1 MMRTQAGLIC
11 RLPIQ
16 QGICQENLQE
26 RNGNMLYENKEIIE
40 RAILCGVH
48 TGAIDVLSDT
58 TEETISELERLADT
72 AGAETVGFM
81 IQNKS
86 QIEKA
91 TYIGEGKIEELKNAC
106 GELEANLVIFDDEL
120 SPMQIRNLEDRLNV
134 RVIDRSMLIL
144 DIFARHAVTGEGK
157 IQVELAQLKY
167 LLPRLTGMGS
177 KLSRLGGGVGT
188 RGPGETK
195 LETDRRHIYRRIDH
209 LKEELREVKKH
220 RELLR
225 LRRKK
230 ENRYMVAIVGYTNAG
245 KSTLLNHLTGA
256 DVLAQDKL
264 FATLDPTI
272 RGLTLSD
279 KREIMLVDTVG
290 FIRKLPHHLV
300 EAFKSPLEEAVYAD
314 LLLIVADGA
323 DSEVDMHLE
332 IVSRLLSDIGAADKP
347 KMVVF
352 NKSDLIPED
361 KNLTVLSGGA
371 PFVEISA
378 KTGTGIDKLLA
389 LLEDLVPGKKKK
401 ITLLIPY
408 AMGHI
413 VSELHSNQT
422 ILDESYEAN
431 GTRITTLLDAVSYG
445 KYRDYILEEHN
456 E

>member
-1 MMRTQAGLIC
+1 MLF
-11 RLPIQ
+11 
-16 QGICQENLQE
+16 ENE
-26 RNGNMLYENKEIIE
+26 EIVE

-48 TGAIDVLSDT
+48 TGAADVLSDT
-58 TEETISELERLADT
+58 TEETIAELERLADT
-72 AGAETVGFM
+72 AGAETVGYM

-91 TYIGEGKIEELKNAC
+91 TYIGDGKIEELKNAC

-157 IQVELAQLKY
+157 IQVELAQLRY

-209 LKEELREVKKH
+209 LKEELSEVKKH

-225 LRRKK
+225 ARRKK

-300 EAFKSPLEEAVYAD
+300 EAFKSTLEEAVYAD
-314 LLLIVADGA
+314 LLLVVADGA
-323 DSEVDMHLE
+323 DSEVSMHLE
-332 IVSRLLSDIGAADKP
+332 IVSRLLSDIGADNKP
-347 KMVVF
+347 KIVVF

-361 KNLTVLSGGA
+361 KNLSVLSGGA

-378 KTGTGIDKLLA
+378 KEGTGVDKLLL
-389 LLEDLVPGKKKK
+389 LLEDLVPGKKRKT
-401 ITLLIPY
+401 TLLIPY
-408 AMGHI
+408 TKGQITAEIHASQS
-413 VSELHSNQT
+413 VLEET
-422 ILDESYEAN
+422 FEAD
-431 GTRITTLLDAVSYG
+431 GTRICALLDAVSYS
-445 KYRDYILEEHN
+445 KYREFISEEHD

>member
-1 MMRTQAGLIC
+1 
-11 RLPIQ
+11 
-16 QGICQENLQE
+16 
-26 RNGNMLYENKEIIE
+26 MLYENEEIIE

-58 TEETISELERLADT
+58 TEETIADLERLADT
-72 AGAETVGFM
+72 AGAETVGYM

-106 GELEANLVIFDDEL
+106 AELEANLVIFDDEL

-209 LKEELREVKKH
+209 LKEELAEVKKH

-245 KSTLLNHLTGA
+245 KSTLLNQLTGA

-290 FIRKLPHHLV
+290 FIRKLPHHLI
-300 EAFKSPLEEAVYAD
+300 EAFKSTLEEAVYAD

-323 DSEVDMHLE
+323 DTEVDMHLE
-332 IVSRLLSDIGAADKP
+332 IVSRLLADIGAAEKP

-378 KTGTGIDKLLA
+378 KEGTGIDKLL
-389 LLEDLVPGKKKK
+389 LTLEDLVPGKKKK

-408 AMGHI
+408 SKGQI
-413 VSELHSNQT
+413 VSEIHANQT
-422 ILDESYEAN
+422 VLEENYEAD
-431 GTRITTLLDAVSYG
+431 GTRITALLDAISYS
-445 KYRDYILEEHN
+445 KYRDFVTEEHN

>member
-1 MMRTQAGLIC
+1 MF
-11 RLPIQ
+11 
-16 QGICQENLQE
+16 
-26 RNGNMLYENKEIIE
+26 YENEEIIE

-58 TEETISELERLADT
+58 TEETIAELERLADT
-72 AGAETVGFM
+72 AGAETVGYM

-144 DIFARHAVTGEGK
+144 DIFARHAETGEGK

-209 LKEELREVKKH
+209 LKEELSEVKKH

-225 LRRKK
+225 SRRKK

-245 KSTLLNHLTGA
+245 KSTLLNKLTGA
-256 DVLAQDKL
+256 NVLAQDKL

-279 KREIMLVDTVG
+279 KREVMLVDTVG

-300 EAFKSPLEEAVYAD
+300 EAFKSTLEEAVYAD
-314 LLLIVADGA
+314 LLIIVADGA

-332 IVSRLLSDIGAADKP
+332 IVSRLLSDIGAAEKP
-347 KMVVF
+347 KMIVF

-361 KNLTVLSGGA
+361 KNLTVLSNGA

-378 KTGTGIDKLLA
+378 KEGTGIDNLLA
-389 LLEDLVPGKKKK
+389 ELEDLIPGKKKE

-408 AMGHI
+408 TKGQI
-413 VSELHSNQT
+413 LSEIHANQT
-422 ILDESYEAN
+422 VLAETYEAE
-431 GTRITTLLDAVSYG
+431 GTCVRALLDAISYS
-445 KYRDYILEEHN
+445 KYREFVLEGTN

>member
-1 MMRTQAGLIC
+1 MIT
-11 RLPIQ
+11 
-16 QGICQENLQE
+16 ENI
-26 RNGNMLYENKEIIE
+26 EIVE

-48 TGAIDVLSDT
+48 TGDADTLSDT
-58 TEETISELERLADT
+58 TEETIKELERLADT
-72 AGAETVGFM
+72 AGAETVGYM

-120 SPMQIRNLEDRLNV
+120 SPIQIRNLEDRLNV

-195 LETDRRHIYRRIDH
+195 LETDRRHIHRRITH
-209 LKEELREVKKH
+209 LKEELEEVKKH

-225 LRRKK
+225 NRRKK

-245 KSTLLNHLTGA
+245 KSTILNKLTGA

-300 EAFKSPLEEAVYAD
+300 EAFKSTLEEAVYAD
-314 LLLIVADGA
+314 LLMIVADGA
-323 DSEVDMHLE
+323 DTEVDMHLE
-332 IVSRLLSDIGAADKP
+332 IVSRLLSDIGAHDKP
-347 KMVVF
+347 KFVVF
-352 NKSDLIPED
+352 NKSDLIPDD
-361 KNLTVLSGGA
+361 KNLSVLAGGA

-378 KTGTGIDKLLA
+378 KDGTGIEKLL
-389 LLEDLVPGKKKK
+389 LMLEDLVPGKKKEV
-401 ITLLIPY
+401 TLLIPY
-408 AMGHI
+408 QMGQILSQIHDA
-413 VSELHSNQT
+413 QT
-422 ILDESYEAN
+422 VLKECYEEQ
-431 GTRITTLLDAVSYG
+431 GTRVTALLDAVSYS
-445 KYRDYILEEHN
+445 KYREFVLEENN

>member
-1 MMRTQAGLIC
+1 M
-11 RLPIQ
+11 
-16 QGICQENLQE
+16 QE
-26 RNGNMLYENKEIIE
+26 RKNKLITENIESAE

-48 TGAIDVLSDT
+48 TGTVDTLSDT
-58 TEETISELERLADT
+58 TDETIAELERLADT
-72 AGAETVGFM
+72 AGAETVGYM

-86 QIEKA
+86 QIEKS

-106 GELEANLVIFDDEL
+106 SELCANLVIFDDEL
-120 SPMQIRNLEDRLNV
+120 SPVQIRNLEDKLSI

-177 KLSRLGGGVGT
+177 KMSRLGGGVGT

-195 LETDRRHIYRRIDH
+195 LETDRRHIHRRITH
-209 LKEELREVKKH
+209 LKEELEDVKKH

-225 LRRKK
+225 ARRKK

-245 KSTLLNHLTGA
+245 KSTILNRLTGA

-290 FIRKLPHHLV
+290 FIRKLPHHLI
-300 EAFKSPLEEAVYAD
+300 EAFKSTLEEAVYAD
-314 LLLIVADGA
+314 LLMVVADGA
-323 DSEVDMHLE
+323 DTEVDMHMT
-332 IVSRLLSDIGAADKP
+332 IVSKLLSDIGAGEKP
-347 KMVVF
+347 KLVVF
-352 NKSDLIPED
+352 NKSDLIPDD
-361 KNLTVLSGGA
+361 KNLTVLSNGA

-378 KTGTGIDKLLA
+378 KEGTGIDKLL
-389 LLEDLVPGKKKK
+389 LSLEDLVPGKKRK
-401 ITLLIPY
+401 TSLLIPY
-408 AMGHI
+408 SAGQILSQIH
-413 VSELHSNQT
+413 ETQT
-422 ILDESYEAN
+422 VIDESYEAC
-431 GTRITTLLDAVSYG
+431 GTLVNALLDAVSYS
-445 KYRDYILEEHN
+445 KYREYIVEENH

>member
-1 MMRTQAGLIC
+1 MIT
-11 RLPIQ
+11 
-16 QGICQENLQE
+16 ENI
-26 RNGNMLYENKEIIE
+26 EIVE
-40 RAILCGVH
+40 RAVLCGVH
-48 TGAIDVLSDT
+48 TGTADTLSDT
-58 TEETISELERLADT
+58 TEETIAELERLADT
-72 AGAETVGFM
+72 AGAVTVGYM

-120 SPMQIRNLEDRLNV
+120 SPVQIRNLEDRLNV

-177 KLSRLGGGVGT
+177 KMSRLGGGVGT

-195 LETDRRHIYRRIDH
+195 LETDRRHIHRRITH
-209 LKEELREVKKH
+209 LNEELKEVKKH

-225 LRRKK
+225 THRKK

-245 KSTLLNHLTGA
+245 KSTILNRLTGA

-272 RGLTLSD
+272 RGLVLSD

-290 FIRKLPHHLV
+290 FIRKLPHHLI
-300 EAFKSPLEEAVYAD
+300 EAFKSTLEEAVYAD
-314 LLLIVADGA
+314 LLMIVADGA
-323 DSEVDMHLE
+323 DTEVDMHLE
-332 IVSRLLSDIGAADKP
+332 IVSKLLTDIGAIDKP
-347 KMVVF
+347 KFVVF
-352 NKSDLIPED
+352 NKSDLIPDD
-361 KNLTVLSGGA
+361 KNLAVLSSGA

-378 KTGTGIDKLLA
+378 KEGSGIDKLLA

-401 ITLLIPY
+401 TTLLIPY
-408 AMGHI
+408 SKGHI
-413 VSELHSNQT
+413 LSQIHENQT
-422 ILDESYEAN
+422 VSDETFEAD
-431 GTRITTLLDAVSYG
+431 GTRITALLDAASYA
-445 KYRDYILEEHN
+445 KYREHIA
-456 E
+456 EDKDE

>member
-1 MMRTQAGLIC
+1 M
-11 RLPIQ
+11 P
-16 QGICQENLQE
+16 E
-26 RNGNMLYENKEIIE
+26 RIKIMIIE
-40 RAILCGVH
+40 NIEEVERAVLCGVH
-48 TGAIDVLSDT
+48 TGAIDTLSDT
-58 TEETISELERLADT
+58 TEETLAELERLADT
-72 AGAETVGFM
+72 AGAQTVGFM

-91 TYIGEGKIEELKNAC
+91 TYIGDGKIEELKNAC
-106 GELEANLVIFDDEL
+106 AELEANLVIFDDEL
-120 SPMQIRNLEDRLNV
+120 SPIQIRNLEERLNV

-209 LKEELREVKKH
+209 LKEELKEVKKH

-225 LRRKK
+225 ARRKK

-245 KSTLLNHLTGA
+245 KSTLLNKLTGA

-300 EAFKSPLEEAVYAD
+300 EAFKSTLEEAVYAD
-314 LLLIVADGA
+314 LLIIVADGA
-323 DSEVDMHLE
+323 DTEVDMHLE
-332 IVSRLLSDIGAADKP
+332 IVSRLLSDIGANDKP
-347 KMVVF
+347 RLLVF
-352 NKSDLIPED
+352 NKSDLIPDD
-361 KNLTVLSGGA
+361 KNLTVLSNGA

-378 KTGTGIDKLLA
+378 KNGTGIEKLLMT
-389 LLEDLVPGKKKK
+389 LEELVPGKKKEV
-401 ITLLIPY
+401 TLLIPY
-408 AMGHI
+408 SCGQILSQIH
-413 VSELHSNQT
+413 ENQT
-422 ILDESYEAN
+422 VLEESFEPN
-431 GTRITTLLDAVSYG
+431 GTLIKTLLDAVSYSR
-445 KYRDYILEEHN
+445 YREYILGENN

>member
-1 MMRTQAGLIC
+1 M
-11 RLPIQ
+11 
-16 QGICQENLQE
+16 EE
-26 RNGNMLYENKEIIE
+26 RNNIF
-40 RAILCGVH
+40 
-48 TGAIDVLSDT
+48 
-58 TEETISELERLADT
+58 EETKERFGVLLVSLYFSSRDAEKVNTSLEELKAL
-72 AGAETVGFM
+72 AET
-81 IQNKS
+81 S
-86 QIEKA
+86 LSEEKEYCDFYFLTQLRPSPEAA
-91 TYIGEGKIEELKNAC
+91 TYIGEGKVEEARELCKNH
-106 GELEANLVIFDDEL
+106 NVKLVIFDCEL
-120 SPMQIRNLEDRLNV
+120 SPSQIRNLEKGISEKDSDL
-134 RVIDRSMLIL
+134 RVIDRTMLIL
-144 DIFARHAVTGEGK
+144 DIFAHHAVTGEGK
-157 IQVELAQLKY
+157 LQVEIAQLKY
-167 LLPRLTGMGS
+167 TAPRLTGKGTEMSRQGGASASGS
-177 KLSRLGGGVGT
+177 VGA

-209 LKEELREVKKH
+209 LKEELAEVKKH

-225 LRRKK
+225 SRRKK

-290 FIRKLPHHLV
+290 FIRKLPHHLI
-300 EAFKSPLEEAVYAD
+300 EAFKSTLEEAVYAD

-378 KTGTGIDKLLA
+378 KEGTGIDKLLA
-389 LLEDLVPGKKKK
+389 SLEDLVPGKKKK

-408 AMGHI
+408 AQGQI
-413 VSELHSNQT
+413 VSEIHANQT
-422 ILDESYEAN
+422 IVEETYEAD
-431 GTRITTLLDAVSYG
+431 GTRITALLDAISYS
-445 KYRDYILEEHN
+445 KYREYVTEEHN

>member
-1 MMRTQAGLIC
+1 MIT
-11 RLPIQ
+11 
-16 QGICQENLQE
+16 
-26 RNGNMLYENKEIIE
+26 ENKEIIE
-40 RAILCGVH
+40 RAVLCGVH
-48 TGAIDVLSDT
+48 TGTVDVLSDT
-58 TEETISELERLADT
+58 TDETIAELERLADT
-72 AGAETVGFM
+72 AGAVTVGYM

-91 TYIGEGKIEELKNAC
+91 TYIGEGKIEELKAAC
-106 GELEANLVIFDDEL
+106 EELDANLVIFDDEL
-120 SPMQIRNLEDRLNV
+120 SPIQIRNLEDKLGI

-177 KLSRLGGGVGT
+177 KMSRLGGGVGT

-195 LETDRRHIYRRIDH
+195 LETDRRHIHRRITH
-209 LKEELREVKKH
+209 LKEELEEVKKH

-225 LRRKK
+225 SRRKK

-245 KSTLLNHLTGA
+245 KSTLLNYLTGA

-300 EAFKSPLEEAVYAD
+300 EAFKSTLEEAVYAD

-323 DSEVDMHLE
+323 DTEVDMHLE

-378 KTGTGIDKLLA
+378 KEGVGIDKLLYQ
-389 LLEDLVPGKKKK
+389 LEDLVPGKKRE

-408 AMGHI
+408 AKGQ
-413 VSELHSNQT
+413 VLSEIHDNQT
-422 ILDESYEAN
+422 VLEEVYEAE
-431 GTRITTLLDAVSYG
+431 GTRVRTLLDSISYS
-445 KYRDYILEEHN
+445 KYRDYVLEDIN

>member
-1 MMRTQAGLIC
+1 
-11 RLPIQ
+11 
-16 QGICQENLQE
+16 
-26 RNGNMLYENKEIIE
+26 MLYENEEIIE

-58 TEETISELERLADT
+58 TEETIAELERLADT
-72 AGAETVGFM
+72 AGAETVGYM

-91 TYIGEGKIEELKNAC
+91 TYIGEGKIEELKCAC

-120 SPMQIRNLEDRLNV
+120 SPMQIRNLEDKLNV

-209 LKEELREVKKH
+209 LKEELSEVKKH

-225 LRRKK
+225 SRRKK

-245 KSTLLNHLTGA
+245 KSTLLNQLTGA

-290 FIRKLPHHLV
+290 FIRKLPHHLI
-300 EAFKSPLEEAVYAD
+300 EAFKSTLEEAVYAD

-323 DSEVDMHLE
+323 DTEVDMHLE
-332 IVSRLLSDIGAADKP
+332 IVSMLLSDIGAADKP

-378 KTGTGIDKLLA
+378 KEGTGIDKLLA
-389 LLEDLVPGKKKK
+389 KLEDLVPGKKKK

-408 AMGHI
+408 SKGQI
-413 VSELHSNQT
+413 VSELHANQT
-422 ILDESYEAN
+422 VMEESYEAD
-431 GTRITTLLDAVSYG
+431 GTLITALLDAISYS
-445 KYRDYILEEHN
+445 KYRDFVTEEHN

>member
-1 MMRTQAGLIC
+1 MIT
-11 RLPIQ
+11 
-16 QGICQENLQE
+16 ENIE
-26 RNGNMLYENKEIIE
+26 VVE
-40 RAILCGVH
+40 RAVLCGVH
-48 TGAIDVLSDT
+48 TGAADILSDT
-58 TEETISELERLADT
+58 TEETIAELERLADT
-72 AGAETVGFM
+72 AGANTVGYM

-120 SPMQIRNLEDRLNV
+120 SPIQIRNLEEKLNV

-177 KLSRLGGGVGT
+177 KMSRLGGGVGT

-195 LETDRRHIYRRIDH
+195 LETDRRHIHRRISH
-209 LKEELREVKKH
+209 LKEELEEVKKH

-225 LRRKK
+225 SRRKK

-245 KSTLLNHLTGA
+245 KSTLLNKLTGA

-272 RGLTLSD
+272 RKLTLSD

-290 FIRKLPHHLV
+290 FIRKLPHHLI
-300 EAFKSPLEEAVYAD
+300 EAFKSTLEEAVYAD
-314 LLLIVADGA
+314 LLMIVADGA
-323 DSEVDMHLE
+323 DTEVDMHLE
-332 IVSRLLSDIGAADKP
+332 IVSRLLSDIGAAEKP

-361 KNLTVLSGGA
+361 KNLTVLSSGA

-378 KTGTGIDKLLA
+378 KEGTGIDKLLLA
-389 LLEDLVPGKKKK
+389 LENLVPGKKRK

-408 AMGHI
+408 SQGKVLSQIHE
-413 VSELHSNQT
+413 SQT
-422 ILDESYEAN
+422 VLEETFEAE
-431 GTRITTLLDAVSYG
+431 GTRVKALLDAVSYT
-445 KYRDYILEEHN
+445 KCREFVTEEHN

>member
-1 MMRTQAGLIC
+1 MI
-11 RLPIQ
+11 
-16 QGICQENLQE
+16 
-26 RNGNMLYENKEIIE
+26 YENEEIIE
-40 RAILCGVH
+40 RAVLCGVH
-48 TGAIDVLSDT
+48 TGAIDILSDT
-58 TEETISELERLADT
+58 TEETIAELERLADT
-72 AGAETVGFM
+72 AGAETVGYM

-106 GELEANLVIFDDEL
+106 AELEANLVIFDDEL

-157 IQVELAQLKY
+157 IQVELAQLRY

-209 LKEELREVKKH
+209 LKEELAEVKKH

-225 LRRKK
+225 SRRKK

-245 KSTLLNHLTGA
+245 KSTLLNYLTGA

-290 FIRKLPHHLV
+290 FIRKLPHHLI
-300 EAFKSPLEEAVYAD
+300 EAFKSTLEEAVYAD

-332 IVSRLLSDIGAADKP
+332 IVSRLLSNIGAADKP

-352 NKSDLIPED
+352 NKSDLIPDD

-378 KTGTGIDKLLA
+378 KEGAGIEKLLA
-389 LLEDLVPGKKKK
+389 SLEELVPSKKKK

-408 AMGHI
+408 SQGQI
-413 VSELHSNQT
+413 VSELHANQT
-422 ILDESYEAN
+422 ILEENYEAE
-431 GTRITTLLDAVSYG
+431 GTRITALLDAVTYS
-445 KYRDYILEEHN
+445 KYREYVTEEHN